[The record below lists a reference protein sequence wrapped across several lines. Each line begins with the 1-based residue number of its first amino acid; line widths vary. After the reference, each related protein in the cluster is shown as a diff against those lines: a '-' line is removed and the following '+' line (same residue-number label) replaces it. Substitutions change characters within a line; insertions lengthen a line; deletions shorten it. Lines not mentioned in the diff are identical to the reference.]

1 MVGEKCGLTV
11 LVLVNAQSMM
21 HIVFQLYDVIRF
33 DSTVV
38 INVLIN
44 LSSQKLNNLIFKIPK
59 LRVHEYASGLTS
71 TPDLRLNYSAVANA
85 ETLWVKIMSKF
96 VNYKVTILSFYV
108 KKLVALVITKD
119 VGRLCEFAFVRLDGK
134 LQCAFKRCDGSKQQS

>member
-1 MVGEKCGLTV
+1 
-11 LVLVNAQSMM
+11 
-21 HIVFQLYDVIRF
+21 
-33 DSTVV
+33 
-38 INVLIN
+38 
-44 LSSQKLNNLIFKIPK
+44 
-59 LRVHEYASGLTS
+59 
-71 TPDLRLNYSAVANA
+71 
-85 ETLWVKIMSKF
+85 MSKF